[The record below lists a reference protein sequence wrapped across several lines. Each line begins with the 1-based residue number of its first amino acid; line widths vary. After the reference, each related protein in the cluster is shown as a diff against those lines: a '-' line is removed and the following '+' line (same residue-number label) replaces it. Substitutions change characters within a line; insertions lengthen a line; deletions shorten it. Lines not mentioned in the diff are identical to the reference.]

1 MSSLITIG
9 LFLIARFL
17 YQRKPWLIF
26 VPVLFGV
33 IGGVVFLKTSG
44 YSYSDYFE
52 DNRLLTFML
61 GPSVVALG
69 VLMHRQIDA
78 IRAHLWPLFISVSCG
93 SLFSVF
99 LVAVLAGMLK
109 FPTDLAAS
117 LMPMGI
123 TTPIAIEVSQVLS
136 GEPAITS
143 VIVIGIGLMGNLFSP
158 YWLRWFVLKDEAAAG
173 VAIGTVSHGIGTA
186 RAVLLSEKTG
196 VFSGLAMSINGL
208 ITVFTAPLVW
218 NLIYG

>member
-1 MSSLITIG
+1 MSSLITVG

-17 YQRKPWLIF
+17 YRRKPWLIF

-33 IGGVVFLKTSG
+33 IGGVIFLKSSG

-52 DNRLLTFML
+52 DNRPLTFML

-78 IRAHLWPLFISVSCG
+78 IRAHLWPLLVSVTCG
-93 SLFSVF
+93 SFFSVF
-99 LVAVLAGMLK
+99 LVVVLAGILK
-109 FPTDLAAS
+109 LPTELAAS
-117 LMPMGI
+117 LMPLGI
-123 TTPIAIEVSQVLS
+123 TTPIAIEVTQVL
-136 GEPAITS
+136 GGDPAITS

-158 YWLRWFVLKDEAAAG
+158 YWLRWFILTDEEAAG
-173 VAIGTVSHGIGTA
+173 LAIGTVSHGIGTA

-208 ITVFTAPLVW
+208 ITVVTAPLVW
-218 NLIYG
+218 NWIYG